1 VGDRSPAQ
9 GALRPLNRGRR
20 IFSGV
25 RVAVNGESEITLPAS
40 IVRLTFSAR
49 SDVGSVRKVNE
60 DSFMAQAPVF
70 LVADGMG
77 GHARGD
83 AASQTVIRVFAE
95 HIEAG
100 APSTPERILDAIHSS
115 NDAVRDL
122 SAADDFG
129 TMVSGTTLA
138 GVAFVD
144 AGADIGFHWMA
155 FNIGDSR
162 VYTWD
167 GRTLVQLSVDHS
179 AVQEMVDA
187 GLITALDAEHH
198 PERNVITRAIGADEF
213 VDADVWLI
221 PAAGRHSFLVCSD
234 GLTKELSTADI
245 ARLLAAHDG
254 SPRNDA
260 ASLDDAATVSIAD
273 ALVDAALARGGRDN
287 VSVVFVESELGE
299 PRHETDS
306 TRDRHDGAHEH
317 LEDTKPRE

>member
-1 VGDRSPAQ
+1 LVRWETD
-9 GALRPLNRGRR
+9 ALESGHRAPLRGRYTD
-20 IFSGV
+20 SGV
-25 RVAVNGESEITLPAS
+25 RVAVNGESEMRLPATT
-40 IVRLTFSAR
+40 VRLAFSAR
-49 SDVGSVRKVNE
+49 SDVGAVRKVNE
-60 DSFMAQAPVF
+60 DSFLAQSPVY

-83 AASQTVIRVFAE
+83 VASQTVIRVFTE
-95 HIEAG
+95 HIEPD

-122 SAADDFG
+122 SAADDYG

-167 GRTLVQLSVDHS
+167 GRTLEQLSVDHS

-187 GLITALDAEHH
+187 GLITTLDAEHH

-221 PAAGRHSFLVCSD
+221 PAAGRHAFLVCSD
-234 GLTKELSTADI
+234 GLTKELSAAEI
-245 ARLLAAHDG
+245 ARLIAAHDG
-254 SPRNDA
+254 SAQAGNTD
-260 ASLDDAATVSIAD
+260 TGSIAD
-273 ALVDAALARGGRDN
+273 ALVEAALARGGRDN
-287 VSVVFVESELGE
+287 VSVVFVESDLGE
-299 PRHETDS
+299 PQQQTES
-306 TRDRHDGAHEH
+306 TRDRRDGGHEH
-317 LEDTKPRE
+317 LEDTRPRE